1 MPQEATSKY
10 ALRGKKVYIAGIH
23 GMVGSALE
31 RRLRVIGDVEVFGD
45 SSQELDLRIR
55 SDVEKRLSSL
65 NPDVLVV
72 AAARVG
78 GIKANNDY
86 PVEFLNENLEIQL
99 NLMSTAHRLK
109 IPRLLFLGSSCI
121 YPKFADQP
129 IDEGSLLTGSL
140 EPSNKAY
147 ALAKIVGIEQVSAY
161 RREYGMNWISAM
173 PCNLYGPGDYFNDKT
188 SHVIPGLMQRFLAAK
203 TQELDEVIAWGSGNP
218 LREFLYVDD
227 LSDALVFLLEN
238 YNEVGH
244 INIGT
249 GAEVTIK
256 DLTSL
261 IAKIVGFTG
270 RITWD
275 LEKPD
280 GTPRKILNSDLIN
293 SLGWRAQ
300 IELETGLRETFDW
313 MQLNLGKLR
322 S

>member
-1 MPQEATSKY
+1 MLKEATTRY
-10 ALRGKKVYIAGIH
+10 ALKGKRVYIAGIH
-23 GMVGSALE
+23 GMVGSAIA
-31 RRLRVIGDVEVFGD
+31 RRLSALGDVEVLGD

-55 SDVEKRLSSL
+55 SDVKKRLSVL
-65 NPDVLVV
+65 NPDVLVI

-99 NLMSTAHRLK
+99 NLMSTAHELGVS
-109 IPRLLFLGSSCI
+109 RLLFLGSSCI

-129 IDEGSLLTGSL
+129 IDERSLLTGPL

-161 RREYGMNWISAM
+161 RREYGMDWISAM

-203 TQELDEVIAWGSGNP
+203 TQGLEEVTAWGSGNP
-218 LREFLYVDD
+218 LREFLHVDD

-238 YNEVGH
+238 YNEMGH
-244 INIGT
+244 INIGA
-249 GAEVTIK
+249 GSEITIK

-270 RITWD
+270 TITWD
-275 LEKPD
+275 AEKPD

-293 SLGWRAQ
+293 SFGWRAQ
-300 IELETGLRETFDW
+300 IELETGLRETFEW
-313 MQLNLGKLR
+313 MQSNLHKLR
-322 S
+322 N

>member
-1 MPQEATSKY
+1 MLKEATTKY
-10 ALRGKKVYIAGIH
+10 ALKGKRVYIAGIH
-23 GMVGSALE
+23 GMVGSAIA
-31 RRLRVIGDVEVFGD
+31 RRLSALGDVEVLGD

-55 SDVEKRLSSL
+55 SDVKKRLSDL
-65 NPDVLVV
+65 NPDILVI

-99 NLMSTAHRLK
+99 NLMSTAHKLGVS
-109 IPRLLFLGSSCI
+109 RLLFLGSSCI

-161 RREYGMNWISAM
+161 RREYGMDWISAM

-203 TQELDEVIAWGSGNP
+203 TQGLEEVTAWGSGNP
-218 LREFLYVDD
+218 LREFLHVDD

-238 YNEVGH
+238 YNEMGH
-244 INIGT
+244 INIGA
-249 GAEVTIK
+249 GSEITIK
-256 DLTSL
+256 DLTSM

-270 RITWD
+270 TITWD
-275 LEKPD
+275 VEKPD

-293 SLGWRAQ
+293 SFGWRAQ
-300 IELETGLRETFDW
+300 IELETGLRETFEW
-313 MQLNLGKLR
+313 MQLNLSKLR
-322 S
+322 N

>member
-1 MPQEATSKY
+1 M
-10 ALRGKKVYIAGIH
+10 
-23 GMVGSALE
+23 
-31 RRLRVIGDVEVFGD
+31 
-45 SSQELDLRIR
+45 
-55 SDVEKRLSSL
+55 
-65 NPDVLVV
+65 
-72 AAARVG
+72 
-78 GIKANNDY
+78 
-86 PVEFLNENLEIQL
+86 
-99 NLMSTAHRLK
+99 
-109 IPRLLFLGSSCI
+109 
-121 YPKFADQP
+121 
-129 IDEGSLLTGSL
+129 
-140 EPSNKAY
+140 
-147 ALAKIVGIEQVSAY
+147 
-161 RREYGMNWISAM
+161 
-173 PCNLYGPGDYFNDKT
+173 
-188 SHVIPGLMQRFLAAK
+188 
-203 TQELDEVIAWGSGNP
+203 
-218 LREFLYVDD
+218 DD

>member
-1 MPQEATSKY
+1 MPKEATSKY

-188 SHVIPGLMQRFLAAK
+188 F
-203 TQELDEVIAWGSGNP
+203 
-218 LREFLYVDD
+218 
-227 LSDALVFLLEN
+227 
-238 YNEVGH
+238 
-244 INIGT
+244 
-249 GAEVTIK
+249 
-256 DLTSL
+256 
-261 IAKIVGFTG
+261 
-270 RITWD
+270 
-275 LEKPD
+275 
-280 GTPRKILNSDLIN
+280 
-293 SLGWRAQ
+293 
-300 IELETGLRETFDW
+300 
-313 MQLNLGKLR
+313 
-322 S
+322 

>member
-1 MPQEATSKY
+1 MLKEATTKY
-10 ALRGKKVYIAGIH
+10 ALKGKRVYIAGIH
-23 GMVGSALE
+23 GMVGSAIA
-31 RRLRVIGDVEVFGD
+31 RRLSALGDVEVLGD

-55 SDVEKRLSSL
+55 SDVKKRLLDL
-65 NPDVLVV
+65 NPDILVI

-99 NLMSTAHRLK
+99 NLMSTAHKLGVS
-109 IPRLLFLGSSCI
+109 RLLFLGSSCI

-161 RREYGMNWISAM
+161 RREYGMDWISAM

-203 TQELDEVIAWGSGNP
+203 TQGLDEVTAWGSGNP
-218 LREFLYVDD
+218 LREFLHVDD

-238 YNEVGH
+238 YNEMGH
-244 INIGT
+244 INIGA
-249 GAEVTIK
+249 GSEITIK

-270 RITWD
+270 TITWD
-275 LEKPD
+275 VEKPD

-293 SLGWRAQ
+293 SFGWRAQ
-300 IELETGLRETFDW
+300 IELETGLRETFEW
-313 MQLNLGKLR
+313 MQLNLSKLR
-322 S
+322 N

>member
-1 MPQEATSKY
+1 MLKEATTKY
-10 ALRGKKVYIAGIH
+10 ALNGKRVYIAGIH
-23 GMVGSALE
+23 GMVGSAIA
-31 RRLRVIGDVEVFGD
+31 RRLSALGDVEVLGD
-45 SSQELDLRIR
+45 SSGELDLRNR
-55 SDVEKRLSSL
+55 SDVEKRLSVL
-65 NPDVLVV
+65 NPDILVI

-99 NLMSTAHRLK
+99 NLMSTAHK
-109 IPRLLFLGSSCI
+109 VGIPRLLFLGSSCI

-161 RREYGMNWISAM
+161 RREYGMDWISAM

-188 SHVIPGLMQRFLAAK
+188 SHVIPGLMQTFLAAK
-203 TQELDEVIAWGSGNP
+203 TQGLEEVIAWGSGNP
-218 LREFLYVDD
+218 LREFLHVDD

-238 YNEVGH
+238 YNETGH

-249 GAEVTIK
+249 GTEITIK

-270 RITWD
+270 TITWD
-275 LEKPD
+275 TEKPD

-293 SLGWRAQ
+293 SFGWRAQ

-313 MQLNLGKLR
+313 MQSNLGKLR
-322 S
+322 N

>member
-1 MPQEATSKY
+1 MLKKATTKY
-10 ALRGKKVYIAGIH
+10 ALKGKRVYIAGIH
-23 GMVGSALE
+23 GMVGSAIA
-31 RRLRVIGDVEVFGD
+31 RRLIALDDVEVLGD

-55 SDVEKRLSSL
+55 GDVEKRLSGL
-65 NPDVLVV
+65 NPDILVI

-99 NLMSTAHRLK
+99 NLMSTAHKLGV
-109 IPRLLFLGSSCI
+109 PRLLFLGSSCI

-161 RREYGMNWISAM
+161 RREYGMHWISAM

-203 TQELDEVIAWGSGNP
+203 TQGLEEVIAWGSGNP
-218 LREFLYVDD
+218 LREFLHVDD

-238 YNEVGH
+238 YNETGH

-249 GAEVTIK
+249 GTEISIK
-256 DLTSL
+256 DLTIL

-270 RITWD
+270 TITWD

-280 GTPRKILNSDLIN
+280 GTPRKILNSRLIN
-293 SLGWRAQ
+293 SFGWRAQ

-313 MQLNLGKLR
+313 MQSNLGKLR
-322 S
+322 Y